1 MKNAG
6 ERIYPKG
13 LTNGTQEQQN
23 LNSKH
28 FSVPLVVPAVSVCVD
43 LTHTLFIFLK
53 SIQTQHSDES
63 MYLAGLRWQK
73 DSSDYA
79 EHFSK

>member
-1 MKNAG
+1 
-6 ERIYPKG
+6 
-13 LTNGTQEQQN
+13 
-23 LNSKH
+23 
-28 FSVPLVVPAVSVCVD
+28 VPLVVPAVSVCVD